1 MGGYCFHVQIPLLIS
16 PELYSQKGNAGN
28 LFDVPFPFQI
38 CVWAGRKEG
47 GREWGKGERQG
58 TNGWRKEDVLLDL
71 KKNEWKQT
79 FIEFCWIVPGKVAW
93 LISLESNRFAC
104 TSVSI
109 QYADYK
115 KLYFETYILL
125 NVA

>member
-58 TNGWRKEDVLLDL
+58 TNGWRKEERKEERKEGRKMSYLIW
-71 KKNEWKQT
+71 KRMNESRR
-79 FIEFCWIVPGKVAW
+79 
-93 LISLESNRFAC
+93 L
-104 TSVSI
+104 
-109 QYADYK
+109 
-115 KLYFETYILL
+115 
-125 NVA
+125 